1 MDASTFMPAVA
12 WGDRVD
18 GPHLLAP
25 FLYAGSMFFSEISSH
40 SDPNAEVVFATPLT
54 VPAVDLSQ
62 TSSRNALSPPPTGCG
77 EPEAQAGA

>member
-40 SDPNAEVVFATPLT
+40 GDPNAEVVFATPLT
-54 VPAVDLSQ
+54 VPARRSLSNVVKEC
-62 TSSRNALSPPPTGCG
+62 T
-77 EPEAQAGA
+77 EPAANRMRGA